1 MPKTNL
7 LEDSQNGSR
16 VQKTLLPNGL
26 RIISEEVP
34 TVRSATIGY
43 WVGIGS
49 VDETPEVGGAAH
61 FLEHLL
67 FKGTPKRTAMEISS
81 EIEAVGGDMNAFT
94 SQEYTCF
101 HAKVLDENVPLAIDV
116 LSDMLTDSN
125 VTPLDVEQ
133 ERNVVLEEISMH
145 EDEPG
150 ELSYDRFSQKLL
162 GDQPIGRPII
172 GTRETITNMTR
183 DQVHG
188 FYQNY
193 YSPENTVISMAGNF
207 KHEEA
212 VALIENSFNQTR
224 WNTQNSPK
232 PIRNK
237 APLPAPGTGVTLVS
251 KDTEQAHLIW
261 GMKGFDRH
269 HPERY
274 SMAVLNAA
282 LGGGMSSRLFQEI
295 REKHGLVYTVYSFA
309 HQFTGVGMFGVYA
322 GCVKEKVGDVVTLI
336 RAELEKVVKAGITQV
351 ELDRGKGQIKG
362 GLLLGLEDTNS
373 RMSRIAKS
381 ELVMGEHQTIDQ
393 AIEKINAVTLN
404 QVQQAASEI
413 FTQEGL
419 LSVVGQFDDAG
430 ELAALVI

>member
-1 MPKTNL
+1 MLKHEL
-7 LEDSQNGSR
+7 LEDSSTGSR
-16 VQKTLLPNGL
+16 VQKTLLPSGL
-26 RIISEEVP
+26 RIITEEVP

-67 FKGTPKRTAMEISS
+67 FKGTSKRTALEISS

-94 SQEYTCF
+94 TQEYTCF
-101 HAKVLDENVPLAIDV
+101 HAKVLDNSVPLAVDV
-116 LSDMLTDSN
+116 LSDMLADSK
-125 VTPLDVEQ
+125 VTPEDTEQ

-183 DQVHG
+183 EQVNG
-188 FYQNY
+188 FYQNF
-193 YSPENTVISMAGNF
+193 YSPQNTVISMAGNF

-212 VALIENSFNQTR
+212 VDLVVKTLDKTR
-224 WNTQNSPK
+224 WNTKNEPK
-232 PIRNK
+232 LIRDK
-237 APLPAPGTGVTLVS
+237 SPLPANGKGVTLVS
-251 KDTEQAHLIW
+251 KDTEQAHLVW
-261 GMKGFDRH
+261 GMKALDRH
-269 HPERY
+269 HPDRFAL
-274 SMAVLNAA
+274 AVLNAA

-322 GCVKEKVGDVVTLI
+322 GCMKERVGDVVGLI
-336 RAELEKVVKAGITQV
+336 RQELNKVVQNGITED
-351 ELDRGKGQIKG
+351 ELIRGKGQIQG
-362 GLLLGLEDTNS
+362 GILLGLEDTNS
-373 RMSRIAKS
+373 RMTRIAKA
-381 ELVMGEHQTIDQ
+381 ELVMGEYQTVDQ
-393 AIEKINAVTLN
+393 AIEKVNAVTLH
-404 QVQQAASEI
+404 QTQQLAEQI
-413 FTQEGL
+413 FTQ
-419 LSVVGQFDDAG
+419 D
-430 ELAALVI
+430 

>member
-1 MPKTNL
+1 MRKTDL
-7 LEDSQNGSR
+7 LEDSQTGSR

-26 RIISEEVP
+26 RIITEEVP

-67 FKGTPKRTAMEISS
+67 FKGTPKRTAMQISS

-101 HAKVLDENVPLAIDV
+101 HAKVLDNNVPLAVDI

-125 VTPLDVEQ
+125 VTPIDVEQ

-183 DQVHG
+183 DQVNG
-188 FYQNY
+188 FYQNF
-193 YSPENTVISMAGNF
+193 YSPQNTVISMAGNF

-212 VALIENSFNQTR
+212 VDLIEKSLNQTR

-232 PIRNK
+232 PIRDK
-237 APLPAPGTGVTLVS
+237 SPLPADGTGVTLVS

-261 GMKGFDRH
+261 GMKALDRH
-269 HPERY
+269 HPDRY
-274 SMAVLNAA
+274 ALAVLNAA

-309 HQFTGVGMFGVYA
+309 HPFTGVGMFGVYA

-336 RAELEKVVKAGITQV
+336 RAELEKVSKSSITEE
-351 ELDRGKGQIKG
+351 ELNRGKGQIKG
-362 GLLLGLEDTNS
+362 GLLLGLEDTNA
-373 RMSRIAKS
+373 RMNRIAKA
-381 ELVMGEHQTIDQ
+381 ELVMGEYQTIDQ
-393 AIEKINAVTLN
+393 AIEKINSVTLAQTQQIAE
-404 QVQQAASEI
+404 QV
-413 FTQEGL
+413 FTQPGL
-419 LSVVGQFDDAG
+419 LSVVGAFDDAG
-430 ELAALVI
+430 ELAGLVI

>member
-1 MPKTNL
+1 MHKVNL

-26 RIISEEVP
+26 RIITEEVP

-67 FKGTPKRTAMEISS
+67 FKGTPKRTAMQISS

-101 HAKVLDENVPLAIDV
+101 HAKVLDNSVPLAIDV

-162 GDQPIGRPII
+162 GDQPIGRPIVAPEKPLQHDS
-172 GTRETITNMTR
+172 RSSSW
-183 DQVHG
+183 

-207 KHEEA
+207 KHEA
-212 VALIENSFNQTR
+212 VDLVVKSLNNTR
-224 WNTQNSPK
+224 WNSQNDQNQFVTNPHY
-232 PIRNK
+232 PLM
-237 APLPAPGTGVTLVS
+237 APA
-251 KDTEQAHLIW
+251 
-261 GMKGFDRH
+261 
-269 HPERY
+269 
-274 SMAVLNAA
+274 
-282 LGGGMSSRLFQEI
+282 
-295 REKHGLVYTVYSFA
+295 
-309 HQFTGVGMFGVYA
+309 
-322 GCVKEKVGDVVTLI
+322 
-336 RAELEKVVKAGITQV
+336 
-351 ELDRGKGQIKG
+351 
-362 GLLLGLEDTNS
+362 
-373 RMSRIAKS
+373 
-381 ELVMGEHQTIDQ
+381 
-393 AIEKINAVTLN
+393 
-404 QVQQAASEI
+404 
-413 FTQEGL
+413 
-419 LSVVGQFDDAG
+419 
-430 ELAALVI
+430 

>member
-1 MPKTNL
+1 MLKHEL
-7 LEDSQNGSR
+7 LEDSSTGSR
-16 VQKTLLPNGL
+16 VQKTLLPSGL
-26 RIISEEVP
+26 RIITEEVP

-67 FKGTPKRTAMEISS
+67 FKGTSKRTALEISS

-94 SQEYTCF
+94 TQEYTCF
-101 HAKVLDENVPLAIDV
+101 HAKVLDNDVPLAVDV
-116 LSDMLTDSN
+116 LSDMLADSK
-125 VTPLDVEQ
+125 VTPEDTEQ

-183 DQVHG
+183 DQVNG
-188 FYQNY
+188 FYQNF
-193 YSPENTVISMAGNF
+193 YSPQNTVISMAGNF

-212 VALIENSFNQTR
+212 VDLVVNSLKNTR
-224 WNTQNSPK
+224 WNTQNPPK
-232 PIRNK
+232 PIRDK
-237 APLPAPGTGVTLVS
+237 SPLPANGKGVTLVS
-251 KDTEQAHLIW
+251 KDTEQAHLVW
-261 GMKGFDRH
+261 GMKALDRH
-269 HPERY
+269 HPDRY
-274 SMAVLNAA
+274 ALAVLNAA

-309 HQFTGVGMFGVYA
+309 HQFTGVGLFGVYA
-322 GCVKEKVGDVVTLI
+322 GCMKERVGDVVGLI
-336 RAELEKVVKAGITQV
+336 RQELNKVVQNGITQD
-351 ELDRGKGQIKG
+351 ELTRGKGQIQG
-362 GLLLGLEDTNS
+362 GILLGLEDTNS
-373 RMSRIAKS
+373 RMNRIAKL
-381 ELVMGEHQTIDQ
+381 ELVMGEYQTVDQ
-393 AIEKINAVTLN
+393 AIEKVNAVTL
-404 QVQQAASEI
+404 QQTQQIAEQI
-413 FTQEGL
+413 FTQDGL

-430 ELAALVI
+430 DLAGLVI

>member
-1 MPKTNL
+1 MLKHEL
-7 LEDSQNGSR
+7 LEDSSTGSR
-16 VQKTLLPNGL
+16 VQKTLLPSGL
-26 RIISEEVP
+26 RIITEEVP

-67 FKGTPKRTAMEISS
+67 FKGTSKRTALEISS

-94 SQEYTCF
+94 TQEYTCF
-101 HAKVLDENVPLAIDV
+101 HAKVLDNSVPLAVDV
-116 LSDMLTDSN
+116 LSDMLADSK
-125 VTPLDVEQ
+125 VTPEDTEQ

-183 DQVHG
+183 DQVNG
-188 FYQNY
+188 FYQNF
-193 YSPENTVISMAGNF
+193 YSPQNTVISMAGNF

-212 VALIENSFNQTR
+212 VDLVVKTLDKTR
-224 WNTQNSPK
+224 WNTKNEPK
-232 PIRNK
+232 LIRDK
-237 APLPAPGTGVTLVS
+237 SPLPANGKGVTLVS
-251 KDTEQAHLIW
+251 KDTEQAHLVW
-261 GMKGFDRH
+261 GMKALDRH
-269 HPERY
+269 HPDRFAL
-274 SMAVLNAA
+274 AVLNAA

-322 GCVKEKVGDVVTLI
+322 GCMKERVGDVVGLI
-336 RAELEKVVKAGITQV
+336 RQELNKVVQNGITED
-351 ELDRGKGQIKG
+351 ELIRGKGQIQG
-362 GLLLGLEDTNS
+362 GILLGLEDTNS
-373 RMSRIAKS
+373 RMTRIAKA
-381 ELVMGEHQTIDQ
+381 ELVMGEYQTVDQ
-393 AIEKINAVTLN
+393 AIEKVNAVTLH
-404 QVQQAASEI
+404 QTQQLAEQI
-413 FTQEGL
+413 FTQDGL

-430 ELAALVI
+430 ELAGLVI